1 MQIKLVKEARPEDMA
16 EDSRYN
22 HQYYDHHDLFSFFNS
37 KEKMNYNNL
46 QQDNY
51 KARII
56 LNNRNSDW
64 HFLLKAEKT
73 WQTTDCYK

>member
-1 MQIKLVKEARPEDMA
+1 
-16 EDSRYN
+16 
-22 HQYYDHHDLFSFFNS
+22 
-37 KEKMNYNNL
+37 MNYNNL

-56 LNNRNSDW
+56 LNNRNSDG

-73 WQTTDCYK
+73 